1 MSDTP
6 TLDPAAAA
14 GAVQPDSQDANQGQY
29 QVLARKYRP
38 ETFADLVGQDAMV
51 RTLKNAFA
59 ANRIAQAFIMTG
71 IRGTG
76 KTTTARIIAKGMNC
90 IGPDG
95 TGGPTTEP
103 CGTCEHCTAI
113 MEGRHVD
120 VMEMDAASR
129 TGVGDIREIIDS
141 VQYRAASA
149 RYKIYIID
157 EVHMLSTSA
166 FNALLKTLEE
176 PPAHVKF
183 IFATTEIRKVPV
195 TVLSRCQR
203 FDLRRIEPEV
213 MIALLR
219 KIATAE
225 GAQIAEDA
233 LALITRAAEG
243 SARDATSLL
252 DQAISHGAGETTADQ
267 VRAMLGLADRGRVLD
282 LMDMILRGDAAAALT
297 ELSAQY
303 AEGAD
308 PLAVLRDL
316 AEITHWVSVVKITP
330 DAAEDPTISPDERAR
345 GQQMAEALPMRVL
358 TRMWQM
364 LLKALEEVAA
374 APNAMMAAEMAVI
387 RLTHVA
393 DLPSPEELIRK
404 LQDMPPP
411 PPGGGG
417 GMPMHSMGAPAASG
431 GGGASAAASAPPQG
445 APSGGPSSGMTMSH
459 GQGQVTA
466 LAPAAQSAL
475 ARYQSFE
482 HVVELIRT
490 NRDVKLLVEVETGV
504 RLVSYQPG
512 RIEFTPHADAPRD
525 LAARLGTALQ
535 NWTGSRW
542 VVTIAPDG
550 DAPTIAEVRDAA
562 ENALREKATEH
573 PMVQAVLESFP
584 KAKITRIRTAEELAA
599 EVQAE
604 ALPEVEDEWDPFEE
618 E

>member
-6 TLDPAAAA
+6 E
-14 GAVQPDSQDANQGQY
+14 Y

-51 RTLKNAFA
+51 RTLRNAFEA
-59 ANRIAQAFIMTG
+59 DRIAQAFVMTG

-90 IGPDG
+90 IGEDG
-95 TGGPTTEP
+95 QGGPTTDP
-103 CGTCEHCTAI
+103 CGKCEHCQAI

-129 TGVGDIREIIDS
+129 TGVNDIREIIDS
-141 VQYRAASA
+141 VHYRAASA

-203 FDLRRIEPEV
+203 FDLRRIEPEDQ
-213 MIALLR
+213 IALLR

-225 GAQIAEDA
+225 GGEITDEA

-267 VRAMLGLADRGRVLD
+267 VRAMLGLADRGRVMD
-282 LMDMILRGDAAAALT
+282 LFERIMRGDAAGALQ
-297 ELSAQY
+297 ELASQY
-303 AEGAD
+303 ADGAD
-308 PLAVLRDL
+308 PLAILKDL
-316 AEITHWVSVVKITP
+316 AELTHWISVVKITP

-345 GQQMAEALPMRVL
+345 GLAFADGLGMRSL
-358 TRMWQM
+358 SRSWQM
-364 LLKALEEVAA
+364 LLKAIEEVSN
-374 APNAMMAAEMAVI
+374 APSSMMAAEMAII

-393 DLPSPEELIRK
+393 DLPAPEELIRK
-404 LQDMPPP
+404 LQDTAP
-411 PPGGGG
+411 PPGPGPQGG
-417 GMPMHSMGAPAASG
+417 GMMHQGGAGAQATGMPNPTHPGPAAPGNG
-431 GGGASAAASAPPQG
+431 GPVAFAGGA
-445 APSGGPSSGMTMSH
+445 
-459 GQGQVTA
+459 VTA
-466 LAPAAQSAL
+466 LATDQGL
-475 ARYQSFE
+475 AKYATFE
-482 HVVELIRT
+482 HVLELIRV
-490 NRDVKLLVEVETGV
+490 NRDVKMLVEIEGNL
-504 RLVSYQPG
+504 RLAAYQPG
-512 RIEFTPHADAPRD
+512 RIEFAPTETAAPD
-525 LAARLGTALQ
+525 LAARLGGALQ
-535 NWTGSRW
+535 RWTGQRW
-542 VVTIAPDG
+542 VVTVVNECNT
-550 DAPTIAEVRDAA
+550 PTIVERRDAA
-562 ENALREKATEH
+562 RLALHAKAEEH
-573 PMVQAVLESFP
+573 PLVQAVVAAFP
-584 KAKITRIRTAEELAA
+584 KAEILEVRTPEQIAA
-599 EVQAE
+599 EAQEE

-618 E
+618 D

>member
-1 MSDTP
+1 MTEA
-6 TLDPAAAA
+6 T
-14 GAVQPDSQDANQGQY
+14 GTKY

-59 ANRIAQAFIMTG
+59 ADRIAQAFIMTG

-95 TGGPTTEP
+95 QGGPTTEP
-103 CGTCEHCTAI
+103 CGQCEHCVAI

-141 VQYRAASA
+141 VHYRAASA

-213 MIALLR
+213 MIALLQ
-219 KIATAE
+219 KIAAAE
-225 GAQIAEDA
+225 GAAITADA

-252 DQAISHGAGETTADQ
+252 DQAISHGAGETTAEQ

-282 LMDMILRGDAAAALT
+282 LFDMILKGDAAGALN
-297 ELSAQY
+297 ELSSQY
-303 AEGAD
+303 ADGAD
-308 PLAVLRDL
+308 PMAVLRDL
-316 AEITHWVSVVKITP
+316 AEITHWVSVIKITP
-330 DAAEDPTISPDERAR
+330 EAAEDPTISPDERSR
-345 GQQMAEALPMRVL
+345 GLGMAEVLPMRVL

-364 LLKALEEVAA
+364 LLKSLEEVAA

-387 RLTHVA
+387 RMTHVA
-393 DLPSPEELIRK
+393 DLPDPEQLMRRLAEG
-404 LQDMPPP
+404 
-411 PPGGGG
+411 PG
-417 GMPMHSMGAPAASG
+417 PGAPA
-431 GGGASAAASAPPQG
+431 PQG
-445 APSGGPSSGMTMSH
+445 RGATPGGTVSHAAPRAQMTSAPSGNGTA
-459 GQGQVTA
+459 TA
-466 LAPAAQSAL
+466 LARAPEVAL
-475 ARYQSFE
+475 ARYASFPA
-482 HVVELIRT
+482 VLELIRA
-490 NRDVKLLVEVETGV
+490 NRDVKLLLEVETHV
-504 RLVSYQPG
+504 RLVHYAPG
-512 RIEFTPHADAPRD
+512 RIEFEPVADAPRD
-525 LAARLGTALQ
+525 LAATLAQRLQSWTGVRWGVSVVSSGGTA
-535 NWTGSRW
+535 
-542 VVTIAPDG
+542 
-550 DAPTIAEVRDAA
+550 TIAETRDAA
-562 ENALREKATEH
+562 EIVARDKAREN
-573 PMVQAVLESFP
+573 PLVQAVFAAFP
-584 KAKITRIRTAEELAA
+584 EARITTIRTPEEAKA
-599 EVQAE
+599 DATAE
-604 ALPEVEDEWDPFEE
+604 ALAEVEDEWDPFEE
-618 E
+618 N

>member
-1 MSDTP
+1 MSDDT
-6 TLDPAAAA
+6 
-14 GAVQPDSQDANQGQY
+14 GGGY
-29 QVLARKYRP
+29 KVLARKYRP

-51 RTLKNAFA
+51 RTLKNAFKA
-59 ANRIAQAFIMTG
+59 DRIAQAFIMTG

-95 TGGPTTEP
+95 TGGPTTDP
-103 CGTCEHCTAI
+103 CGQCEHCVAI

-129 TGVGDIREIIDS
+129 TGVNDIREIIDS
-141 VQYRAASA
+141 VHYRAASA

-157 EVHMLSTSA
+157 EVHMLSASA

-176 PPAHVKF
+176 PPEHVKF

-213 MIALLR
+213 MIGMLR
-219 KIATAE
+219 RIANAE
-225 GAQIAEDA
+225 GAEIADDA

-252 DQAISHGAGETTADQ
+252 DQAISHGAGETTAEQ

-282 LMDMILRGDAAAALT
+282 LMDMILKGDAAGALT

-303 AEGAD
+303 ADGAD

-330 DAAEDPTISPDERAR
+330 EAADDPTVSPEERDR
-345 GQQMAEALPMRVL
+345 GRTMADALPMRVL

-374 APNAMMAAEMAVI
+374 APNSMMAAEMAVI

-393 DLPSPEELIRK
+393 DLPSPEELVRK
-404 LQDMPPP
+404 LQGQTPPP
-411 PPGGGG
+411 PP
-417 GMPMHSMGAPAASG
+417 
-431 GGGASAAASAPPQG
+431 
-445 APSGGPSSGMTMSH
+445 PSGGRPDRSAGAAAVEARAQSMTSQPTASGP
-459 GQGQVTA
+459 VAA
-466 LAPAAQSAL
+466 LAADPAEAL
-475 ARYQSFE
+475 GRFPTFG
-482 HVVELIRT
+482 HVVELIRA
-490 NRDVKLLVEVETGV
+490 NRDVKLLVEVETGL
-504 RLVSYQPG
+504 RLAAYQPG
-512 RIEFTPHADAPRD
+512 RIEFSPGDSAPAD
-525 LAARLGTALQ
+525 LAQRLGARLQ
-535 NWTGSRW
+535 HWTGNRW
-542 VVTIAPDG
+542 VVTVVG
-550 DAPTIAEVRDAA
+550 DCKANTIAEDRDAEELARRAQAA
-562 ENALREKATEH
+562 EN
-573 PMVQAVLESFP
+573 PIVQAVLTSFP
-584 KAKITRIRTAEELAA
+584 NAKITTIRSREAIEA
-599 EVQAE
+599 QADSDALDE
-604 ALPEVEDEWDPFEE
+604 ADEEWDPFEE
-618 E
+618 D